1 MASVAMSTR
10 MHNRVWPTRRNP
22 LYDVLDRKC
31 AGLLCWEPLAI
42 DLDGTKGGY
51 ANRRLPTA
59 ALG

>member
-1 MASVAMSTR
+1 